1 MSRQNLT
8 ALVGLAAF
16 PLLAVAVAVYLVATN
31 SLGAATVA
39 SAILVLGGG
48 LFGVTVTM
56 IFKFSQIEDWLWHQ
70 TGRIRDLSEK
80 ADTAATRIGELVGQS
95 GQPNARLDAIMADV
109 RALSDGLGKLI
120 QRGAAPEAP
129 KPEPLPTTE
138 PPPRP
143 AETSL
148 PRIGGEH
155 LELLLEPLIDL
166 PTGATTHYR
175 ALLDLTDDQ
184 GHIVHH
190 TELMQKADQG
200 GMRPALDAHM
210 VKQVAPVLRRL
221 RVKNPGMRAIV
232 PLGISTLGSGEETSR
247 VVANLERDVDI
258 AGGIVFEFDHRDL
271 GRLDSSGIEN
281 LARLARLGATL
292 ALSNVQVAGLDLASL
307 RQIGVRFL
315 SFPPNAADS
324 GIGPTTAWREF
335 VQYARA
341 MQFQIIVSD
350 ITTPQQATAANQIGR
365 FGHGPFFAPP
375 RKVKADAG
383 ANAQLRSAH
392 LRSAYLRSAD
402 AA

>member
-1 MSRQNLT
+1 MSRQSVT
-8 ALVGLAAF
+8 ALVGLAVF
-16 PLLAVAVAVYLVATN
+16 PLLALSVAAYLIATN
-31 SLGAATVA
+31 SLGPVA
-39 SAILVLGGG
+39 VAGAIVVLGAG
-48 LFGVTVTM
+48 LFAVAVVM
-56 IFKFSQIEDWLWHQ
+56 IFKFSRHEDWLWHQ
-70 TGRIRDLSEK
+70 TDLIRGLSEK
-80 ADTAATRIGELVGQS
+80 ADAAAAKIVQLEGQS
-95 GQPNARLDAIMADV
+95 GQPNARLDAIIADV

-120 QRGAAPEAP
+120 QRSTAQDAQ
-129 KPEPLPTTE
+129 KPEPLPAAGPT
-138 PPPRP
+138 PRP

-148 PRIGGEH
+148 PRMGGEH

-175 ALLDLTDDQ
+175 ALLDLTDDR
-184 GHIVHH
+184 GHVVRHH
-190 TELMQKADQG
+190 ELMHKADQG

-247 VVANLERDVDI
+247 VVANLKRDVDV

-324 GIGPTTAWREF
+324 GIGPTPAWREF
-335 VQYARA
+335 LQYARA

-350 ITTPQQATAANQIGR
+350 ITTPQQATAASQMGR
-365 FGHGPFFAPP
+365 FGYGPFFAPP

-383 ANAQLRSAH
+383 ANAH
-392 LRSAYLRSAD
+392 LRNAR